1 MRDRPDFLSKV
12 IALFLMAVGAVWAAA
27 AAAAQSSDA
36 EAPRP
41 KGHFKIEQAKNVTP
55 EEAATIY
62 RDIIDDLAEGYAHS
76 ADSVVDNYRTWRRYN
91 TAPYLSAPH
100 GSRYVNN
107 YANGKAK
114 GYGEGEVMP
123 PGAIFAKDSFTVA
136 ADGGVFGGALFIM
149 EKLPPAAN
157 PETADW
163 RYAIILL
170 DGSLFGD
177 SQGDGQENVV
187 FCHTCHVRV
196 ARNDHLFFVPRE
208 FRLAP

>member
-1 MRDRPDFLSKV
+1 MRDRSVFSSKV
-12 IALFLMAVGAVWAAA
+12 LALLLIALGTVWAT
-27 AAAAQSSDA
+27 AAAAQSDDA
-36 EAPRP
+36 EALRP

-62 RDIIDDLAEGYAHS
+62 RDIIDDLAEGYALS
-76 ADSVVDNYRTWRRYN
+76 ADPVAENYRTWWRYN
-91 TAPYLSAPH
+91 SAPYLSATH

-107 YANGKAK
+107 YANAKAT

-136 ADGGVFGGALFIM
+136 ADGDVFGGALFIM

-163 RYAIILL
+163 RYAMILP

-177 SQGDGQENVV
+177 SQGDGEENVV

-196 ARNDHLFFVPRE
+196 APDDHLFFVPRE

>member
-1 MRDRPDFLSKV
+1 MRDRPDFSSKV
-12 IALFLMAVGAVWAAA
+12 IALLLIAVVAVWAAA
-27 AAAAQSSDA
+27 TAAQSNDA
-36 EAPRP
+36 EALRP

-62 RDIIDDLAEGYAHS
+62 RDIIDDLAEGYALF
-76 ADSVVDNYRTWRRYN
+76 ADPVTENYRTWRRYN

-123 PGAIFAKDSFTVA
+123 PGAIFAKDSFTLA

-157 PETADW
+157 PETANW
-163 RYAIILL
+163 RYAMILP

-177 SQGDGQENVV
+177 SQENVV

-196 ARNDHLFFVPRE
+196 ARYDHLFFVPRE
-208 FRLAP
+208 YRPAP